1 MENIKKIFTIMSGD
15 KKITG
20 IVFAIIVII
29 ISMVVFLGNG
39 MIDERNMQASVSG
52 SVQDSGAS
60 SDMLGIATVGGETV
74 MGTETVGSSW
84 PGKIVSLGNIPVQ
97 PQREGTLVD
106 WRVKIG
112 QWVNEGQVLG
122 KLSAPP
128 AMPELTAMLAE
139 KAEMLARAQASAST
153 TEIFTGKTIAQLKT
167 LLASYE
173 KTDSTAK
180 NKDVVTLQKQ
190 NLRVFIE
197 QTLFKHGSMVSS
209 ATNPYYFRFGSLN
222 KQYGQLD
229 QSNQN
234 AYELAFM
241 KLAVALREP
250 ETFPFELARE
260 YFVVAV
266 LLANTTVESSEPTD
280 IRMTMRDD
288 YEKFLTMFSEITMKG
303 VEYDTMGRDIQEKI
317 ADNERMLAMA
327 RAEVKAAE
335 AAYNTVERSING
347 SLFIVAPR
355 SGTISTILKNV
366 GEFVGPEMPVASINA
381 GNTSERFVRFS
392 IPSNIKLPKIGE
404 TLSIVRPGF
413 SQDIQKVKLYGIGTS
428 LDVTGMYM
436 ADATFMNPVE
446 WPVDASVRVIAPQ
459 RGSDPIISFSSV
471 GWDEKGTPHVWGVSE
486 AGRVFAKKITIGRT
500 LGTSVEVYEGLKNG
514 DRYIVNPTTDIREDM
529 LVDDVVKT
537 TALKDGATAMP
548 AKSSEHAGH
557 AGMEGM

>member
-1 MENIKKIFTIMSGD
+1 MENIKKIFTILSGD
-15 KKITG
+15 KKM
-20 IVFAIIVII
+20 IVVIVA
-29 ISMVVFLGNG
+29 VVAPLVSVVVLAGKG
-39 MIDERNMQASVSG
+39 VIDGRNLQASVAG
-52 SVQDSGAS
+52 SIQDLGTS
-60 SDMLGIATVGGETV
+60 SDILGVATVGGE
-74 MGTETVGSSW
+74 MAASAESVGSSW
-84 PGKIVSLGNIPVQ
+84 PGKIVSFGNIPVQ
-97 PQREGTLVD
+97 PEREGNLVE

-128 AMPELTAMLAE
+128 RAPELVAMLAE
-139 KAEMLARAQASAST
+139 KAEMLARTKAQAET
-153 TEIFTGKTIAQLKT
+153 TEVFTGKTTAQLKT

-180 NKDVVTLQKQ
+180 DKDAVTLQKQ

-197 QTLFKHGSMVSS
+197 QTLFKHGSMVGGV
-209 ATNPYYFRFGSLN
+209 TDPYYFRNLN
-222 KQYGQLD
+222 KQYGQSD

-234 AYELAFM
+234 AYELAFR
-241 KLAVALREP
+241 KLAAALREP

-266 LLANTTVESSEPTD
+266 RLANTTIGSSEIAD

-288 YEKFLTMFSEITMKG
+288 QEKFLTMLSEITMKS
-303 VEYDTMGRDIQEKI
+303 VEYDTMRREIQEKI

-327 RAEVKAAE
+327 QAEVKAAE

-347 SLFIVAPR
+347 SLLIVAPR
-355 SGTISTILKNV
+355 SGTISTIMKNV
-366 GEFVGPEMPVASINA
+366 GEFVGPGMPVASINA

-404 TLSIVRPGF
+404 SLSVVRPGF
-413 SQDIQKVKLYGIGTS
+413 SQDIQKIKLSGIGTS

-436 ADATFMNPVE
+436 ADATFLKPVD

-459 RGSDPIISFSSV
+459 SGSEPIIPFSSV
-471 GWDEKGTPHVWGVSE
+471 WWGAEGAPYVWGVSE
-486 AGRVFAKKITIGRT
+486 AGRVFAKKIIIGRT

-514 DRYIVNPTTDIREDM
+514 DRYIVSPTTDIREDM

-537 TALKDGATAMP
+537 TVSKDGATAMP
-548 AKSSEHAGH
+548 VKSNEHAGH
-557 AGMEGM
+557 EGMEGM